1 MAEIFNLSMKGI
13 SITRNLAKMVVGLVR
28 IYLKSVI
35 KFVSTVVPIKK
46 INIETIKQDIWND
59 LSAVYYKYEDDS
71 QKRAFR
77 EILSDISEKL
87 NEGQWDRVYK
97 KLYSAES
104 YIPKS
109 YRLV

>member
-1 MAEIFNLSMKGI
+1 MAAIFNLSMKGI
-13 SITRNLAKMVVGLVR
+13 SITKNLAKVLVGLVQF
-28 IYLKSVI
+28 YLKSVI

-46 INIETIKQDIWND
+46 VNMETIKQDIWND
-59 LSAVYYKYEDDS
+59 LSAVYYKYEDDA

-87 NEGQWDRVYK
+87 NEGQWDRIYK

-104 YIPKS
+104 VIPKS
-109 YRLV
+109 HRLV